1 MAGEVSEF
9 AGVVDRGVF
18 LKNKK
23 KMGGG
28 SIALGGLFGIGSW
41 RFFFFSSSSLLF
53 TLCFAFFL
61 ATDANVW
68 KLEPC
73 LTGIRL

>member
-9 AGVVDRGVF
+9 AGVVDCGVF
-18 LKNKK
+18 LKNIKK
-23 KMGGG
+23 RGFYSSG
-28 SIALGGLFGIGSW
+28 ILFGIGSW
-41 RFFFFSSSSLLF
+41 RFFFFLF
-53 TLCFAFFL
+53 LFLTLCFFSNGC
-61 ATDANVW
+61 NVW